1 MYYVCIDKQ
10 ENRVSNILDYEPN
23 VPENIK
29 VVTITD
35 EQYKFIEN
43 KTHFFN
49 IEINR
54 VVLVPNEHQALLD
67 QEKIKQ
73 EALTLLNESDWK
85 VLRHIREKALEVE
98 TTLSEEE
105 YLELEQTRAEA
116 AAKI

>member
-1 MYYVCIDKQ
+1 MYYVCIDKEQ
-10 ENRVSNILDYEPN
+10 NLITNILEYEPN
-23 VPENIK
+23 VPDNIK

-49 IEINR
+49 VEINR
-54 VVLVPNEHQALLD
+54 VVLVPNEHQELLD

-73 EALTLLNESDWK
+73 EAITFLNESDWK

-105 YLELEQTRAEA
+105 YLELEQARAEA
-116 AAKI
+116 ASKI